1 MVDYPIGSVE
11 KDTVSTERAKD
22 CLVFLSVAV
31 DDDEDDEDDVALDES
46 VSKCESGDA
55 CQCWCVGIV

>member
-1 MVDYPIGSVE
+1 M
-11 KDTVSTERAKD
+11 
-22 CLVFLSVAV
+22 FLSVAV
-31 DDDEDDEDDVALDES
+31 DDDEDDGDDEDDVALDES